1 MLEIIKRRRSVHSFL
16 KKEVE
21 KEQVH
26 EILTA
31 AMFAPTSM
39 NQRPWE
45 FIVVTEDKTKND
57 LSKATAFSSFT
68 KNAPV
73 VIVICY
79 NTSKGNRFQEDCA
92 LSAENIYLEATHQG
106 LGTCYV
112 QIAGGI
118 EGNVGDP
125 EDHVKR
131 ILNIPKSHRILC
143 LMPIG
148 YPASQTE
155 PHKDSEFDENKIHYE
170 KF

>member
-1 MLEIIKRRRSVHSFL
+1 MLATIRQRRSVHNFL
-16 KKEVE
+16 KKKVE
-21 KEQVH
+21 KEKVH

-45 FIVVTEDKTKND
+45 FIVITEDKTKND

-68 KNAPV
+68 KIAPV
-73 VIVICY
+73 IIVISY
-79 NTSKGNRFQEDCA
+79 NTNKSNRFQEDCA
-92 LSAENIYLEATHQG
+92 LSAENIYLETTHQG

-112 QIAGGI
+112 QIAGGM

-125 EDHVKR
+125 EDHVRR
-131 ILNIPKSHRILC
+131 ILNIPESHRILC

-148 YPASQTE
+148 YPANQTE
-155 PHKDSEFDENKIHYE
+155 PHKDAEFDESKIHYE

>member
-1 MLEIIKRRRSVHSFL
+1 MLEIIKRRRSVRNFL

-21 KEQVH
+21 KEKVH
-26 EILTA
+26 EILMA
-31 AMFAPTSM
+31 AMFAPTSK

-45 FIVVTEDKTKND
+45 FIVVTEVETIND
-57 LSKATAFSSFT
+57 LSKATAFSLFT

-79 NTSKGNRFQEDCA
+79 NTNKGYRFQEDCA
-92 LSAENIYLEATHQG
+92 LSAENIYLETTHQG

-112 QIAGGI
+112 QIAGGMV
-118 EGNVGDP
+118 GNVGDP

-131 ILNIPKSHRILC
+131 ILNIPESHRILC
-143 LMPIG
+143 IMPIG
-148 YPASQTE
+148 YPANQTE
-155 PHKDSEFDENKIHYE
+155 PHQDSEFDENKIHYE